1 MKKIVCLIIPCYR
14 VKNKI
19 LNLYNSINLKL
30 IDKIIIVDDCCPDSS
45 GKFLQKKIKNKK
57 KLDFLFLKK
66 NQGVG
71 GATIM
76 GFKKAIKENYKIIIK
91 LDGDGQHEPRLLKKF
106 IFFNKKKNYDFCKG
120 FRDLNIKNKKNMPN
134 IRFVGNNILTLL
146 TRLISGN
153 WQIKDA
159 LNGYFSV
166 KTEFLKKINLNKIKK
181 NYFFEQDMI
190 FNIVINKGKI
200 KQIKTKTIYD
210 DEKSNLKPLKTIL
223 PFLYYHFENLL
234 IKIFC

>member
-1 MKKIVCLIIPCYR
+1 
-14 VKNKI
+14 
-19 LNLYNSINLKL
+19 
-30 IDKIIIVDDCCPDSS
+30 
-45 GKFLQKKIKNKK
+45 
-57 KLDFLFLKK
+57 
-66 NQGVG
+66 
-71 GATIM
+71 
-76 GFKKAIKENYKIIIK
+76 
-91 LDGDGQHEPRLLKKF
+91 
-106 IFFNKKKNYDFCKG
+106 
-120 FRDLNIKNKKNMPN
+120 MPN

-166 KTEFLKKINLNKIKK
+166 KAEFLKKINLNKIKK

-200 KQIKTKTIYD
+200 KQIKTKIIYD